1 MLKSLIKSLTGFS
14 LSTKLIIVKRIKLGE
29 INMEKKD
36 QWLKEFEAREG
47 RKPSPQEFVIAKEAG
62 FPLVE
67 EDLAHRWAAAFETLN
82 QRKASPAE
90 YMAAKKQGF
99 PINQFESSSKQEEN
113 SLQEVE
119 ISSQDRERVQ
129 DPKALWIQAFEVA
142 HGRRPG
148 PQEFALAKETG
159 FDVDYLPDLS
169 SVETVAESVVVASVQ
184 ADESPAPV
192 KKEKRLKLSRKQVL
206 TGTAIGLVLIAL
218 GGGYY
223 YFDKESGA
231 DLAVDQF
238 SKQIENSKFQQLA
251 ESFSEADSKS
261 VNWSAEDAK
270 NFVQYLNKDGKLE
283 SELSKLEADPSY
295 IIKDENGNQLLG
307 LEENTKKLGLFP
319 VYEVKTFPLTITA
332 KTNLDTLSLNEQKVE
347 KDKELALGDFSF
359 APHSFAAKG
368 KTDAG
373 DLNTDIT
380 AELSE
385 ANENSLT
392 LSISNVDK
400 NLQASLPSDVQGAS
414 DIKLY
419 VNNKEVAKELTKK
432 LKLIEN
438 QIIDVHAQFKFEENT
453 YTTEKSKLVVKPGEE
468 SLVVDLQLS
477 SDIQQKIADARK
489 AKEEKAKQEED
500 AKRKL
505 EEDKVAISNFMSSYI
520 NAMRDS
526 IRNRSVG
533 FTDYYDTNSEAYQVM
548 YNYVANGG
556 VAAARIDYQTTLEYT
571 VTDVA
576 KEGNDYKVTV
586 RNSFKEVYTNGKS
599 DTVHKNQVFMLR
611 PENGSFKIY
620 SISEY

>member
-1 MLKSLIKSLTGFS
+1 
-14 LSTKLIIVKRIKLGE
+14 
-29 INMEKKD
+29 MEKKD
-36 QWLKEFEAREG
+36 QWLEQFATREG
-47 RKPSPQEFVIAKEAG
+47 RKPSPQEFFAAKEAG
-62 FPLVE
+62 FPLEGEASE
-67 EDLAHRWAAAFETLN
+67 EDLAHQWVAAFESE
-82 QRKASPAE
+82 QKRKPSPAE
-90 YMAAKKQGF
+90 YMEAKKTGF
-99 PINQFESSSKQEEN
+99 QNSTRSASTKMQEFPSE
-113 SLQEVE
+113 E
-119 ISSQDRERVQ
+119 IEKPSQANLGNQ
-129 DPKALWIQAFEVA
+129 DPKTLWVQAYEAA
-142 HGRRPG
+142 HGRRPE

-159 FDVDYLPDLS
+159 FDVDYLPDLT
-169 SVETVAESVVVASVQ
+169 SVESVAEPVVVAPAQVDQ
-184 ADESPAPV
+184 TTAPV
-192 KKEKRLKLSRKQVL
+192 KKEKKFTLSRKQVF

-251 ESFSEADSKS
+251 ESFSDADSKK

-270 NFVQYLNKDGKLE
+270 NFVQYLNEDGKLE
-283 SELSKLEADPSY
+283 SELAKLEADPSY
-295 IIKDENGNQLLG
+295 IIKDQNGNQLLG
-307 LEENTKKLGLFP
+307 LEETEKKLGIFP
-319 VYEVKTFPLTITA
+319 VYEVKTYPLTITA
-332 KTNLDTLSLNEQKVE
+332 KTNLESLSLNEQKVE
-347 KDKELALGDFSF
+347 KDKELNLGEFSF

-385 ANENSLT
+385 AKENHIT

-400 NLQASLPSDVQGAS
+400 NLQASLPSDVHGAS

-419 VNNKEVAKELTKK
+419 VNNKEVATELTKK

-438 QIIDVHAQFKFEENT
+438 QTIDVHAQFKFEENT
-453 YTTEKSKLVVKPGEE
+453 YTTEKSKIFVKPGQEN
-468 SLVVDLQLS
+468 LTADLQLS
-477 SDIQQKIADARK
+477 SDIQQKMTDAK
-489 AKEEKAKQEED
+489 TAKEEKAKQEEE

-505 EEDKVAISNFMSSYI
+505 EEDKAAISSFMTSYI
-520 NAMRDS
+520 SAMRDS

-533 FTDYYDTNSEAYQVM
+533 FTDYYDTNSDAYKVM
-548 YNYVANGG
+548 YDYVANGG
-556 VAAARIDYQTTLEYT
+556 VVRANVDYQTTIEYN

-599 DTVHKNQVFMLR
+599 DIVNKNQVFMLR

>member
-1 MLKSLIKSLTGFS
+1 
-14 LSTKLIIVKRIKLGE
+14 
-29 INMEKKD
+29 MEKKN
-36 QWLKEFEAREG
+36 QWLEQFESREG
-47 RKPSPQEFVIAKEAG
+47 RKPSPQEFVAAKEAG
-62 FPLVE
+62 YPLVGEVSE
-67 EDLAHRWAAAFETLN
+67 EVLAQQWAVAFEAEHK
-82 QRKASPAE
+82 RKPSPAE
-90 YMAAKKQGF
+90 YMEAKKSGF
-99 PINQFESSSKQEEN
+99 QNSTLVASTKMQETLSEETEDPSQSN
-113 SLQEVE
+113 P
-119 ISSQDRERVQ
+119 SSQD
-129 DPKALWIQAFEVA
+129 PKTLWVQAFEA
-142 HGRRPG
+142 THGRRPG

-169 SVETVAESVVVASVQ
+169 SVESVAEPVVVAPVQ
-184 ADESPAPV
+184 VEETPAPV
-192 KKEKRLKLSRKQVL
+192 KKEKKFKLSRKQFL

-251 ESFSEADSKS
+251 ELFSDADSNK
-261 VNWSAEDAK
+261 VTWSAEDAK
-270 NFVQYLNKDGKLE
+270 NFVQYLKQGGKLE
-283 SELSKLEADPSY
+283 NELAKLEADPSY
-295 IIKDENGNQLLG
+295 IIKDQNGNELLG
-307 LEENTKKLGLFP
+307 LEETEKKLGIFP
-319 VYEVKTFPLTITA
+319 VYEVKTYPLTITA
-332 KTNLDTLSLNEQKVE
+332 KTNLESLSLNEQKVE
-347 KDKELALGDFSF
+347 KDKEVDLGEFSF
-359 APHSFAAKG
+359 APHSFSAKG

-385 ANENSLT
+385 AKENNIT
-392 LSISNVDK
+392 LSISNVEK
-400 NLQASLPSDVQGAS
+400 NLQASLPNDVQGAS

-419 VNNKEVAKELTKK
+419 VNNKEVATELTKK

-438 QIIDVHAQFKFEENT
+438 QTVEVHAQFKFEENT
-453 YTTEKSKLVVKPGEE
+453 YTTEKSKIFVKPGQENITA
-468 SLVVDLQLS
+468 DLQLS
-477 SDIQQKIADARK
+477 SDIQQKIADVKK
-489 AKEEKAKQEED
+489 AKEEKAKQEEE

-505 EEDKVAISNFMSSYI
+505 EEDKAAISNFMSSYI
-520 NAMRDS
+520 SAMRDS

-571 VTDVA
+571 VTDVS

-599 DTVHKNQVFMLR
+599 DIVNKNQVFMLR